1 MRAVAPKM
9 KLPPFQLVDKH
20 SPIPLYFQVENIIQS
35 SIQNGG
41 LKPGDQLPTE
51 QELCDH
57 FKVSRSVIRPALH
70 NLALQGLIERVPGR
84 GTFVA
89 QPKLREALM
98 RELLGFHEDTIR
110 QGHQPATQ
118 ILEQAPI
125 PATPALAE
133 LLDIGIDEPVL
144 ALKRL
149 RFLDQEPHLISE
161 TYLPLDIQPA
171 LADEDFSAGSLY
183 QILET
188 RYGLFLSHGRRV
200 VEVALA
206 SEDEA
211 RLLEVKP
218 GAPLLLLTSLAFLD
232 DGRPI
237 EYSIG
242 KHRAD
247 RTRFEVDLI
256 RTRRGPARAEG

>member
-1 MRAVAPKM
+1 MI
-9 KLPPFQLVDKH
+9 LPFFQPIDKH
-20 SPIPLYFQVENIIQS
+20 SPIPRYFQVENTIQS
-35 SIQNGG
+35 SILDGDIE
-41 LKPGDQLPTE
+41 PGDQLPTE
-51 QELCDH
+51 KELCDH
-57 FKVSRSVIRPALH
+57 FSVSRSVIRPALH
-70 NLALQGLIERVPGR
+70 NLVLRGLIERVPGR
-84 GTFVA
+84 GTFVT

-110 QGHQPATQ
+110 QGHQPATK
-118 ILEQAPI
+118 ILEQERI

-133 LLDIGIDEPVL
+133 LFGIDVNDPVL
-144 ALKRL
+144 FLKRL
-149 RFLDQEPHLISE
+149 RFLDHEPHLISE
-161 TYLPLDIQPA
+161 TYLRLDIQPA
-171 LADEDFSAGSLY
+171 LANEDFSDGSFY
-183 QILET
+183 QLLEK

-206 SEDEA
+206 SVDEA
-211 RLLEVKP
+211 HLLEIQP

-232 DGRPI
+232 DERPI

-256 RTRRGPARAEG
+256 RTRSNPAREPR